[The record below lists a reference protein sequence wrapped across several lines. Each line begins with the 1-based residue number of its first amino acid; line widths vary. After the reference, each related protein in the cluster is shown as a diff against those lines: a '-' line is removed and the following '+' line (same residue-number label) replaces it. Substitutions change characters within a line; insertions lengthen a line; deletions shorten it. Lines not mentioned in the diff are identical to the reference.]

1 MVMGK
6 IEEIKERK
14 ELYIKVIQI
23 SVPVICLLI
32 MFGWTSIKGWG
43 SNKAQ
48 DAVDK
53 QMLCHKLDSIC
64 KDGIDKD
71 IRDNTQ
77 EINIKDFK
85 ETMVEYAQRQ
95 EIMYLEV
102 KDNQR
107 LQTKILAKMDKKLNV
122 ASDLIE
128 ELKDKETA
136 KEEVRTNNQ

>member
-1 MVMGK
+1 MGK